1 MRTEEWDLNERE
13 TGQLRAVLRDNE
25 RVELVVW
32 PHSSMGFGKAL
43 GSVFPG
49 LALALFLGCGA
60 YMFGEKWWVVV
71 SLFSPFWLVALL
83 LLSAPLRYRW
93 RMQRTLYV
101 LTNQRAIVFEQLHM
115 WRYRCICWPLFPGL
129 VKKVVQEGPNL
140 GSLIFDYEMRFSFE
154 SRRRRW
160 EPQPVGFL
168 MVPQP
173 EQVAQLV
180 AEQVAAVPP
189 EEAPF
194 AYRPPLL
201 RSPAPKLDAWG
212 TPLAEQP
219 GDKQEDRRFLT
230 IFSSVF
236 ILLGFVGLGQGV
248 CYLHTE
254 SRLETEGVHATAT
267 VVKMRSS
274 GGGGRGHSASYY
286 PTLRFTD
293 AAGCEHTLDYPIRTN
308 KYPKGHK
315 LDVVYLAAEPNT
327 LRIVESGM
335 SSGWVSVLGG
345 VLFAAVGC
353 GVLCVGMRMRKK
365 S

>member
-1 MRTEEWDLNERE
+1 MSTGEWELNERA

-25 RVELVVW
+25 RVEMVAW
-32 PHSSMGFGKAL
+32 PHCSMGFGKAF

-49 LALALFLGCGA
+49 MVLVAFLGGVA

-71 SLFSPFWLVALL
+71 SLFSPGWLVGLL
-83 LLSAPLRYRW
+83 LLSEPLRYRW

-101 LTNQRAIVFEQLHM
+101 LTNQRAIVFEQLHL

-129 VKKVVQEGPNL
+129 VKKVTKEGDKL
-140 GSLIFDYEMRFSFE
+140 GSLIFDYEMRISFE
-154 SRRRRW
+154 SGRRRYQ
-160 EPQPVGFL
+160 PQPVGFL

-189 EEAPF
+189 DEAPF
-194 AYRPPLL
+194 AYRPAVLKT
-201 RSPAPKLDAWG
+201 PAPKLDAWG

-219 GDKQEDRRFLT
+219 WDKKNNCRFFMVFGT
-230 IFSSVF
+230 VF
-236 ILLGFVGLGQGV
+236 ILLGLLGLGQGV

-254 SRLETEGVHATAT
+254 SRLETEGVQATAT

-274 GGGGRGHSASYY
+274 GGGGRNHSASYY

-293 AAGCEHTLDYPIRTN
+293 AAGGMQMVDYPIGTD
-308 KYPKGHK
+308 KYSLGHK
-315 LDVVYLAAEPNT
+315 LPVVYLPSDPDT

-345 VLFAAVGC
+345 VLFAAFGS
-353 GVLCVGMRMRKK
+353 GILCVGLRMSKK
-365 S
+365 A